1 MAKIDVTDVKVV
13 INGLSYADLKE
24 VQDEIAWARTKFFK
38 LGAKVYF
45 DKKDGK
51 RLYGNI
57 TKINPKTYS
66 IATDWG
72 TWRVSKSL
80 VQIEDKK

>member
-1 MAKIDVTDVKVV
+1 MAKIDIVDIKVG
-13 INGLSYADLKE
+13 INGLNSKELKE
-24 VQDEIAWARTKFFK
+24 VENEIAWARTKFFK

-45 DKKDGK
+45 DKRDGK

-72 TWRVSKSL
+72 TWRVSRSL
-80 VQIEDKK
+80 VQIEE